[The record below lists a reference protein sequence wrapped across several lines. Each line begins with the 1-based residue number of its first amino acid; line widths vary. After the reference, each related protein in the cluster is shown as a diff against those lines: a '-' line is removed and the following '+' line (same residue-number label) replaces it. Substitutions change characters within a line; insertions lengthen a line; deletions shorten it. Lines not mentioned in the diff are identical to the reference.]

1 MNNIWVPAY
10 KILSNTTFLDITSF
24 NYDLDSIKLILTD
37 DNNKE
42 LSVEANEIIN
52 FSYTN
57 EQALYL
63 NEFNFT
69 SGVDRKDFPHHF
81 FYKVTNSTLIEQL
94 VHDSANLLNAND
106 LEHFLIRL
114 SGGLFNI
121 VCRSGNYKISEIS

>member
-52 FSYTN
+52 FSYIN

-69 SGVDRKDFPHHF
+69 SAVDRKDFPHHF
-81 FYKVTNSTLIEQL
+81 SIKLLTL
-94 VHDSANLLNAND
+94 H
-106 LEHFLIRL
+106 
-114 SGGLFNI
+114 
-121 VCRSGNYKISEIS
+121 